1 MNIQKILIND
11 NKNIKIYS
19 SAKIS
24 KKLDKFKILSEN
36 NKKFH
41 KKNLKKI

>member
-19 SAKIS
+19 SVKIS
-24 KKLDKFKILSEN
+24 KKLNKLKILSEN
-36 NKKFH
+36 NKKSH
-41 KKNLKKI
+41 KKILKKI